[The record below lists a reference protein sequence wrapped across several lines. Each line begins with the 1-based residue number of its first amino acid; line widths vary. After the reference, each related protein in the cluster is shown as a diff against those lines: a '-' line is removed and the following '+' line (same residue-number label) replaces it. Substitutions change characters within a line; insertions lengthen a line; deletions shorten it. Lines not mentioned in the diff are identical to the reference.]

1 MAEGLEDPRT
11 KLSPL
16 PSVVR
21 QAGELVGA
29 MIASSRKRRMVWSI
43 ARLAIVVASW
53 RGFTLAGAG
62 RRAPRRRLRED
73 LWSEVLQLAAG
84 VGFVERDQPRQRLR
98 VRRRGPCL
106 QVLRDVVL

>member
-53 RGFTLAGAG
+53 RAFPYAGGGFPVPGVG
-62 RRAPRRRLRED
+62 QGPPRLRLRKD
-73 LWSEVLQLAAG
+73 LLPEVLQLAAG
-84 VGFVERDQPRQRLR
+84 GGVVDRDQPRQRLR
-98 VRRRGPCL
+98 VRR
-106 QVLRDVVL
+106 